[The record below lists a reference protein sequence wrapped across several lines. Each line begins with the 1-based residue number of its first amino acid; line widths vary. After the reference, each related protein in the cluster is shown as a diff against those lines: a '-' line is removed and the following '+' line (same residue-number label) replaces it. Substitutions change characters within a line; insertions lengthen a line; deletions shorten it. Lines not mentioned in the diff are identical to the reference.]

1 MALSSLWLTGNRA
14 SANLPVIVKYVLQHM
29 SLKYK
34 AHNKK
39 DQKILKAQEIEC
51 I

>member
-1 MALSSLWLTGNRA
+1 MTLSRLWLTGNRA
-14 SANLPVIVKYVLQHM
+14 FANLPVIVKYVLQHM

-34 AHNKK
+34 VKNKK
-39 DQKILKAQEIEC
+39 YQKNLKAQEI